1 MQRAADSFAPL
12 MVISVSLEES
22 VSIMSAFNQDPSAQV
37 YRVQRLETSVS
48 SVVVD
53 APSVQ
58 MENVVISSVLDC
70 DI

>member
-1 MQRAADSFAPL
+1 